1 MRDLHKLNLI
11 LDGNKFLVNL
21 FNLGFINFQSFSFVR
36 ITDLEFWVFVNENFM
51 SVKLKRI
58 NLFLSNIGNFFN

>member
-36 ITDLEFWVFVNENFM
+36 ITYLEFWVFVNENFM